1 MKNRDCPVAGLF
13 LLAFVCYNCAYARE
27 GLSAAEKEKR
37 MDATKKTIALALE
50 QALQTA
56 FPGTALTSDELSEM
70 LEVPP
75 DHKMGDYAFP
85 CFRLAKTLRR
95 APAMI
100 ASSLAGAVS
109 SEMVERCDAVSGY
122 LNFFLNRAAFAKETL
137 EGVLASDG
145 RWGASD
151 CGKGKTVCLDYS
163 SINIAKRFHIG
174 HLSTTMLGHSLK
186 RIYEFNGWHTV
197 GINHLG
203 DWGTQ
208 FGKMIAAYKRWGN
221 REEVEAGGVQA
232 MVDLYVRFNKEAEE
246 DPQLAE
252 EGRFWFKKMEDG
264 DEEAL
269 SIFNWF
275 KAVTLADAKRVYDL
289 LGVEFDSYA
298 GESFYN
304 DKMEPV
310 VEELREKGLLVESQG
325 AQVVDLD
332 AYGMP
337 PALILRSDGATLY
350 ITRDLAAAYY
360 RHNTY
365 HFDKSLYVVAYQQ
378 NLHFRQLFKILE
390 LMGNDWA
397 AGMEHVAFGLVSFG
411 GESLSTRKGT
421 VVYLDDLLKQAI
433 EKARAII
440 EEKSPN
446 LPNKDEVARQVG
458 VGAVVYFDLHN
469 DRMKD
474 IDFTWERALSFDG
487 ETGPYVQYTHARCC
501 SVLRKSDET
510 PADADYTAVTDDEAQ
525 ETILLLSRFPDAI
538 RRAME
543 GNEPSIITRHVTQ
556 LAQAYNKYYFEHRIM
571 VEDDPAGTAARIA
584 LTRAVRDVIRTGM
597 WLIGVEAPERM

>member
-1 MKNRDCPVAGLF
+1 MDMKSKIAEAVAAAAAA
-13 LLAFVCYNCAYARE
+13 AFE
-27 GLSAAEKEKR
+27 GC
-37 MDATKKTIALALE
+37 
-50 QALQTA
+50 
-56 FPGTALTSDELSEM
+56 ALTAGEVAAM
-70 LEVPP
+70 LEPP
-75 DHKMGDYAFP
+75 PERKLGDYALP
-85 CFRLAKTLRR
+85 CFRLSKTLRKG
-95 APAMI
+95 PPMI
-100 ASSLAGAVS
+100 AAALAEKLSCPAL
-109 SEMVERCDAVSGY
+109 ERCEVVGGY
-122 LNFFLNRAAFAKETL
+122 LNFFLDRGSLAREVV
-137 EGVLASDG
+137 EGVLAQPG
-145 RWGASD
+145 RWGSSD
-151 CGKGKTVCLDYS
+151 EGKGKTVCLDYS

-174 HLSTTMLGHSLK
+174 HLSTTMIGHSLK
-186 RIYEFNGWHTV
+186 RIYDFNGYTTV

-208 FGKMIAAYKRWGN
+208 FGKMICAYKRWGK

-232 MVDLYVRFNKEAEE
+232 MVDLYVRFHKEAEA
-246 DPQLAE
+246 DPALKD
-252 EGRFWFKKMEDG
+252 EGRAWFKKIEDG

-275 KAVTLADAKRVYDL
+275 KEVTLKDAKRVYDV

-304 DKMEPV
+304 DKMAPI

-325 AQVVDLD
+325 AQVVDLE

-378 NLHFRQLFKILE
+378 NLHFKQLFKILE
-390 LMGNDWA
+390 LMGNDWSK
-397 AGMEHVAFGLVSFG
+397 GMEHVSFG
-411 GESLSTRKGT
+411 MVSYEGRALSTREGY
-421 VVYLDDLLKQAI
+421 VVYLEDLLQQAI
-433 EKARAII
+433 DKAREII

-469 DRMKD
+469 DRTKD
-474 IDFTWERALSFDG
+474 IDFRWERALNFDG

-501 SVLRKSDET
+501 SVLRKAEQQASFDVQAS
-510 PADADYTAVTDDEAQ
+510 PDWNAVTDDEAQ
-525 ETILLLSRFPDAI
+525 ETLMLLAHFPDTV
-538 RRAME
+538 RRAMQD
-543 GNEPSIITRHVTQ
+543 NEPSLITRHTTQ

-571 VEDDPAGTAARIA
+571 EEGDPAGTQARLM
-584 LTRAVRDVIRTGM
+584 LTRAVRDVIRTGL
-597 WLIGVEAPERM
+597 WLIGVDAPERM